1 MPGNGREETG
11 KKSFSSNRKNGWN
24 KREIR
29 RGKEGKQGESVAASF
44 LF

>member
-11 KKSFSSNRKNGWN
+11 KKSFFGNRKNGWN
-24 KREIR
+24 KKEIQ